1 MSWFVQEIVLR
12 LSDEKYLI
20 EKTALPPLVKDKID
34 LSVAPGTVA
43 IVGGTTYKGRE
54 TPYKLTREVV
64 GLKRAATDAYLYPDK
79 PFDGIAVTF
88 FGGQHIVSVSSLPSA
103 KAKFSIVGTASLE
116 ISDFRDL
123 AAYFKRTI
131 TKEDLAGEINKNV
144 RTHLSNEV
152 SAAASK
158 YITSETTEVTLRGA
172 LENIASDVMKSRKTA
187 SLLLNMGLILSPR
200 GISMHLNALGDAEN
214 KMQRILDALTDKAL
228 ESLDNDILDRAEREL
243 AAQRQHEIDL
253 IRAAQTEIKEETKN
267 INTTTNGNGKI
278 VIQKPEKNESK
289 AERER
294 QFCPECG
301 AKLTEKEGKFCPF
314 CGKKLN

>member
-1 MSWFVQEIVLR
+1 MSLFVQEIVLR

-123 AAYFKRTI
+123 AAYF
-131 TKEDLAGEINKNV
+131 
-144 RTHLSNEV
+144 
-152 SAAASK
+152 
-158 YITSETTEVTLRGA
+158 
-172 LENIASDVMKSRKTA
+172 
-187 SLLLNMGLILSPR
+187 
-200 GISMHLNALGDAEN
+200 
-214 KMQRILDALTDKAL
+214 
-228 ESLDNDILDRAEREL
+228 
-243 AAQRQHEIDL
+243 
-253 IRAAQTEIKEETKN
+253 
-267 INTTTNGNGKI
+267 
-278 VIQKPEKNESK
+278 
-289 AERER
+289 
-294 QFCPECG
+294 
-301 AKLTEKEGKFCPF
+301 
-314 CGKKLN
+314 